1 MEDLIARALRSD
13 MKIRTF
19 VLLSAVMI
27 VAGCVAVGD
36 NPNRKITPPVASP
49 DVRMLAGAVLPA
61 IYRGD
66 LPCADCAGIRYQLD
80 VRADRVF
87 FLRTTY
93 LGKGSG
99 EGETFDDI
107 GTWNMTPDAQ
117 NVVLHGS
124 GEPVMFS
131 IENSETLRKLGS
143 GGKPIESAL
152 NYELKRNASYRPLEP
167 RGPMRGMYSYMADAA
182 VFRECRTQIKMP
194 VAPSTETGALEKAYL
209 AVRKLPG
216 EELLVSLN
224 GQIAMQAGPDGGA
237 ERPTL
242 VVEHLTK
249 VWSGASC
256 ATNVAE

>member
-1 MEDLIARALRSD
+1 
-13 MKIRTF
+13 
-19 VLLSAVMI
+19 MI

-107 GTWNMTPDAQ
+107 GTWNMAPDAQ
-117 NVVLHGS
+117 NV
-124 GEPVMFS
+124 
-131 IENSETLRKLGS
+131 ILRG
-143 GGKPIESAL
+143 
-152 NYELKRNASYRPLEP
+152 
-167 RGPMRGMYSYMADAA
+167 
-182 VFRECRTQIKMP
+182 V
-194 VAPSTETGALEKAYL
+194 
-209 AVRKLPG
+209 
-216 EELLVSLN
+216 VS
-224 GQIAMQAGPDGGA
+224 P
-237 ERPTL
+237 
-242 VVEHLTK
+242 
-249 VWSGASC
+249 
-256 ATNVAE
+256 